1 VDFPETRYATT
12 VDGLAIA
19 YQVVGAGPF
28 DLVYTP
34 GWLSNVNALSDM
46 PDQARF
52 FRALSSIARLILFDR
67 RGTGLSDRPSL
78 VDSLALEHGLDDVR
92 AVMDAAV
99 SQRAVLMGFEDGGM
113 LAAMFAASD
122 PDRSSALIL
131 FSPWAKGRKSAD
143 YPWAFSDD
151 ELEEWSRHIS
161 EEWGSPAFARWNL
174 STSGPRYAS
183 DDVFVNGL
191 ARYLRACASPGAVR
205 AVDAMHNETD
215 ARPVLPTVRVPTLV
229 MHRRGDRMGNLK
241 EVRYIAS
248 RIPGAK
254 MAELDGVDH
263 PPFLGAIDPVVEEI
277 ERFISSMRAE
287 EAQLDR
293 VLATILF
300 TDIVGSTER
309 AAALGD
315 RSWRDLL
322 EWHHATARALLA
334 RYRGN
339 EVDTAGDGFFATFDG
354 PARAVRCAQAL
365 VEAMA
370 PLGIE
375 IRAGVHTGEVDTI
388 DGKVGGIAVN
398 IGARVGA
405 KAGASQV
412 LVSQTVKDLVAGS
425 GLVFEDAGEHE
436 LEGVPDRWRIF
447 RVRNDPV

>member
-1 VDFPETRYATT
+1 
-12 VDGLAIA
+12 
-19 YQVVGAGPF
+19 
-28 DLVYTP
+28 
-34 GWLSNVNALSDM
+34 
-46 PDQARF
+46 
-52 FRALSSIARLILFDR
+52 
-67 RGTGLSDRPSL
+67 
-78 VDSLALEHGLDDVR
+78 
-92 AVMDAAV
+92 
-99 SQRAVLMGFEDGGM
+99 
-113 LAAMFAASD
+113 
-122 PDRSSALIL
+122 
-131 FSPWAKGRKSAD
+131 
-143 YPWAFSDD
+143 
-151 ELEEWSRHIS
+151 
-161 EEWGSPAFARWNL
+161 
-174 STSGPRYAS
+174 
-183 DDVFVNGL
+183 
-191 ARYLRACASPGAVR
+191 
-205 AVDAMHNETD
+205 
-215 ARPVLPTVRVPTLV
+215 
-229 MHRRGDRMGNLK
+229 MGNLK

-436 LEGVPDRWRIF
+436 LKGVPDRWRIF